1 MANSPTA
8 RAKRKSTKQNYHKD
22 LDSSYESSS
31 SCSEDQPLSPC
42 KKRSDHK
49 KTINSALARTPAGRK
64 VSDDEVHNDT
74 SSKKKNDV
82 ASTLKNDVLTNPVKY
97 IYSSFTAS
105 LGLED
110 NNGTPML
117 SNTPVVNAQDLLLLY
132 KNQVAVPK
140 GATNSLC
147 ELFEFVSRNA
157 IVYQDPQKVGIGGPT
172 GPTDH
177 SFNRTGCPL
186 HTD

>member
-1 MANSPTA
+1 MANSPAA
-8 RAKRKSTKQNYHKD
+8 RTKRKSTKQNYHED

-74 SSKKKNDV
+74 SLKKKNDV

-97 IYSSFTAS
+97 RLGVAHFSMLKALKILIFSYS
-105 LGLED
+105 
-110 NNGTPML
+110 
-117 SNTPVVNAQDLLLLY
+117 
-132 KNQVAVPK
+132 
-140 GATNSLC
+140 
-147 ELFEFVSRNA
+147 LFCVL
-157 IVYQDPQKVGIGGPT
+157 ILIPP
-172 GPTDH
+172 
-177 SFNRTGCPL
+177 
-186 HTD
+186 